1 MTAKPAKPA
10 TPSTLCPATHRAILL
25 LSCGTFA
32 SMVAQRICDAMLPEL
47 SRVFSVGLGQ
57 AAQVVS
63 VFAVT
68 YGLAQL
74 LYGPLGD
81 RLGKFRVVT
90 FATLFCSVGSVVA
103 MLAASLEGLLLAR
116 VLMALG
122 AAALIPLAM
131 AWVGDHVPSDQLQE
145 MLTRT
150 GLGSTL
156 GIVCGQ
162 LVGGLLT
169 DALGWRWAFG
179 FLTGLFGLV
188 GTLMWL
194 DLRRQQQAA
203 SAQPAT
209 TPAAASTARTGF
221 VRQAFNIVTGPW
233 SRVVLMMAVV
243 EGAVGFG
250 VLAIW
255 ASHLHTTLNLSL
267 SLSGAIVALFGLGG
281 MGYMAVG
288 RMLIRRLGQQRMV
301 LVGGALVGVCALV
314 LATTPHWAP
323 AIPASFLAGFGF
335 FMFHNTMQA
344 SATQMAPHAR
354 GTAVSLFA
362 SFLFLGQSLGVV
374 LVAVLIERI
383 GTGAVVA
390 LGGVCM
396 ALEGVFFAW
405 ALGRRAAHLPAFSP

>member
-1 MTAKPAKPA
+1 MTKPVSAPLSAA
-10 TPSTLCPATHRAILL
+10 TRRAILL
-25 LSCGTFA
+25 LSFGTFS

-47 SRVFSVGLGQ
+47 ARVFAVGLPR

-63 VFAVT
+63 VFAIT
-68 YGLAQL
+68 YGLSQL
-74 LYGPLGD
+74 FYGPLGD

-90 FATLFCSVGSVVA
+90 FATLGCCVGSVLATVA
-103 MLAASLEGLLLAR
+103 GSLEVLLLAR

-122 AAALIPLAM
+122 AAALIPMAM
-131 AWVGDHVPSDQLQE
+131 AWVGDNVPADQLQE

-156 GIVCGQ
+156 GIVGGQ

-179 FLTGLFGLV
+179 FLTVLFGVV

-194 DLRRQQQAA
+194 DLRRQQRTAVA
-203 SAQPAT
+203 P
-209 TPAAASTARTGF
+209 PAATATESTPKIGF
-221 VRQAFNIVTGPW
+221 VRQATDILTGPW
-233 SRVVLMMAVV
+233 SRMVLMMAAV

-255 ASHLHTTLNLSL
+255 ASHLHTSLKLSL
-267 SLSGAIVALFGLGG
+267 SMSGAIVACFGLGG

-288 RMLIRRLGQQRMV
+288 RHLIHRLGQQRMV
-301 LVGGALVGVCALV
+301 LVGGGLVGVCALV
-314 LATTPHWAP
+314 LATSPHWAP
-323 AIPASFLAGFGF
+323 AVPASFLAGFGF
-335 FMFHNTMQA
+335 FMFHNTMQTN
-344 SATQMAPHAR
+344 ATQMAPHAR

-362 SFLFLGQSLGVV
+362 SFLFLGQSVGVV
-374 LVAVLIERI
+374 LAAALIGRI

-390 LGGVCM
+390 LGGICM
-396 ALEGVFFAW
+396 ALEGAFFAW
-405 ALGRRAAHLPAFSP
+405 ALGRRAAA